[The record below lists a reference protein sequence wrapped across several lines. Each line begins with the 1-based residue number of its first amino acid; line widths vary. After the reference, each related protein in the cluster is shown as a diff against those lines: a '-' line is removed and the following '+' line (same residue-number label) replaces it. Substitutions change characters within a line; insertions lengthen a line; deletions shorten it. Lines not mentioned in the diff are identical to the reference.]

1 MDKSYRTKMS
11 LIHALNEIKNGPNA
25 AEQEEKIQKLNEDIV
40 EQITIYKEA
49 KKEYTDI
56 QEERLFEKYEITKEN
71 GKSEKDKS
79 IT

>member
-25 AEQEEKIQKLNEDIV
+25 AEQEEKIQKLNEDII

-56 QEERLFEKYEITKEN
+56 
-71 GKSEKDKS
+71 
-79 IT
+79 